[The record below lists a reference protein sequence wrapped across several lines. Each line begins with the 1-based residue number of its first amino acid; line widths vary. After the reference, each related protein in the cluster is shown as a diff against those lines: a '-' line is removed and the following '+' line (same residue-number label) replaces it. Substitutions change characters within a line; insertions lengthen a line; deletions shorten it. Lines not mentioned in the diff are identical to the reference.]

1 MKVAY
6 TRGLHELGDE
16 LYAFLQPNGGWGWSN
31 AGLIRGEGSSL
42 LVDTLFDMTL
52 TNEMLDAMRPLTEA
66 RPIET
71 CVNTHGNGDHCFGNG
86 ALADGTDIY
95 ATPAAI
101 ELMQE
106 APPALLHTM
115 VTADLGDELG
125 PFVQRVFGPFAFEG
139 LELRLPNRTFE
150 GALTLDAGGRTVE
163 VLELGSAHTASDSI
177 VHVPDADVVFT
188 GDLLFI
194 EGTPIMWA
202 GPVASWLAACERII
216 ALGARV
222 LIPGHGPATDDSGVR
237 DVQRYLEYVR
247 DEATARH
254 AAGMDARAAADDI
267 ELSDFADWGD
277 PERIVVNVD
286 SVYRELDPAH
296 PVASP
301 VELFVAMAAWS
312 RRH

>member
-1 MKVAY
+1 VKVAY
-6 TRGLHELGDE
+6 TRGLHELGDD
-16 LYAFLQPNGGWGWSN
+16 LYAFLQPDGGWGWSN
-31 AGLIRGEGSSL
+31 AGLIRGAEGSL
-42 LVDTLFDMTL
+42 LVDTLFDLKL
-52 TNEMLDAMRPLTEA
+52 TNEMLEAMRPLTES
-66 RPIET
+66 RPIGT

-86 ALADGTDIY
+86 ALASDTDIW

-106 APPALLHTM
+106 AQPALLHTM

-125 PFVQRVFGPFAFEG
+125 PFVRRVFGPFAFEG

-150 GALTLDAGGRTVE
+150 GALTLDAGGRAVE
-163 VLELGSAHTASDSI
+163 VLDLGPAHTASDSI
-177 VHVPDADVVFT
+177 VHVPDAGVLFT

-202 GPVASWLAACERII
+202 GPVSNWLSACERILAI
-216 ALGARV
+216 GARV
-222 LIPGHGPATDDSGVR
+222 LIPGHGPATDASGVR
-237 DVQRYLEYVR
+237 DLQRYLSYVHA
-247 DEATARH
+247 EASARH

-267 ELSDFADWGD
+267 DLGDFADWGD

-286 SVYRELDPAH
+286 TVYRELDPGH
-296 PVASP
+296 PAANP
-301 VELFVAMAAWS
+301 VELFMAMAAWE

>member
-1 MKVAY
+1 M
-6 TRGLHELGDE
+6 
-16 LYAFLQPNGGWGWSN
+16 
-31 AGLIRGEGSSL
+31 
-42 LVDTLFDMTL
+42 
-52 TNEMLDAMRPLTEA
+52 
-66 RPIET
+66 
-71 CVNTHGNGDHCFGNG
+71 
-86 ALADGTDIY
+86 
-95 ATPAAI
+95 
-101 ELMQE
+101 
-106 APPALLHTM
+106 
-115 VTADLGDELG
+115 
-125 PFVQRVFGPFAFEG
+125 
-139 LELRLPNRTFE
+139 
-150 GALTLDAGGRTVE
+150 
-163 VLELGSAHTASDSI
+163 
-177 VHVPDADVVFT
+177 VFT

-202 GPVASWLAACERII
+202 GPVSSWLAACERII

-222 LIPGHGPATDDSGVR
+222 LIPGHGPATDESGVR
-237 DVQRYLEYVR
+237 DVERYLEYVR

-267 ELSDFADWGD
+267 DLSDFRDWGD